1 MQNTKKAM
9 LLSKFIVFFIWIVV
23 AWVVHFNLSLIF
35 GNASVVNNIFYFTMG
50 VTFSI
55 MMRAF
60 KDIDKRVL
68 L

>member
-1 MQNTKKAM
+1 M

-23 AWVVHFNLSLIF
+23 AWVVHFILSLLF
-35 GNASVVNNIFYFTMG
+35 GNSGVANNIFYFTMG

-60 KDIDKRVL
+60 KDIDKRVEL
-68 L
+68 

>member
-1 MQNTKKAM
+1 MF
-9 LLSKFIVFFIWIVV
+9 LSKLIVFVMWIAT
-23 AWVVHFNLSLIF
+23 AWVIHFILSLLF
-35 GNASVVNNIFYFTMG
+35 GNSGVANNIFYFTMG